1 MHRSTPLFDNAAKRQ
16 HFVGPPLA
24 VPKRVVQGHCLNAQF
39 LQRQFLHAAGVQ
51 AMSLA
56 PVPQA
61 QRQLVKA
68 IVVGLHVLKL
78 GQPPR
83 SQHANCPCCV
93 PANPQPLAT
102 QFLESSRAGPTAL
115 AALPS
120 SFSMSHI
127 YSQPML
133 AASISSPAS
142 TQSNPSTCIR
152 TTTCF
157 LFGGVH
163 S

>member
-1 MHRSTPLFDNAAKRQ
+1 MHTNENMHRSTPLFDNAAKRQ

-61 QRQLVKA
+61 HRRRSSCAETWAATHTTWSTSGHSISGVQ
-68 IVVGLHVLKL
+68 
-78 GQPPR
+78 PR
-83 SQHANCPCCV
+83 S
-93 PANPQPLAT
+93 
-102 QFLESSRAGPTAL
+102 L

-127 YSQPML
+127 YSQPMV
-133 AASISSPAS
+133 AASFSSPAS
-142 TQSNPSTCIR
+142 TQSNSSTCIR
-152 TTTCF
+152 TAPCF
-157 LFGGVH
+157 LFGGIH